1 MSLKSVAAAV
11 LLAASLAQPALADR
25 FLGFDRS
32 VVVAPFPA
40 YGAPVWYPPYAPY
53 VPYAAPAYV
62 APSPYFYG
70 YGVGPGYVPFG
81 ANWRDNWYDATRTK
95 VHGYTLR

>member
-1 MSLKSVAAAV
+1 MSRKSVAAAV
-11 LLAASLAQPALADR
+11 LLAASLAQPAMADR
-25 FLGFDRS
+25 FVGFGRN
-32 VVVAPFPA
+32 VVIAPLAP

-53 VPYAAPAYV
+53 VPYAPAAYF
-62 APSPYFYG
+62 APSPYAYYG
-70 YGVGPGYVPFG
+70 YGFSPEYVPG

>member
-25 FLGFDRS
+25 FVGFGRS
-32 VVVAPFPA
+32 VVVAPFAA
-40 YGAPVWYPPYAPY
+40 YGVPILYPPYAPY
-53 VPYAAPAYV
+53 VPYASPYV
-62 APSPYFYG
+62 AAPYFYSPE
-70 YGVGPGYVPFG
+70 YIPG